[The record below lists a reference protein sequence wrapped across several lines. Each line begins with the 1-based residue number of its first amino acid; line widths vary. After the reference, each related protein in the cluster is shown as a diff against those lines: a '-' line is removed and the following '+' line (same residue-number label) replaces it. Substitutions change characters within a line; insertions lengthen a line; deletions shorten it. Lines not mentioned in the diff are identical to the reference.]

1 VHGGKLNDVYWNP
14 MPTNYYLAWMMRNE
28 DFFMLRW
35 GQPDFIRKHIATNVH
50 PHVNGY
56 YVGSETYIPAKD
68 YITSLPGTSY
78 HYAFE
83 RQWMYY
89 KMMGRLLYNPD
100 TPDEFFMDEFE
111 QRFPKQGGKL
121 FEAQAKAS
129 TVPLVIGSW
138 QNATWDFSLYS
149 EGMLR
154 SVVTDSI
161 KVQKLISLDDM
172 AEKTPMEPAYL
183 SIADFLADEN
193 NVPGGKISPFHLADS
208 LETIC
213 NQALTEAKSIKPG
226 KSIDLLYEVSDIQS
240 WANLGL
246 YFSNKLRAAVEY
258 KRFKSS
264 NDKKDLD
271 KAIDWLTKATANWHN
286 LVEVTK
292 PVYKPVPLTHFCENS
307 PGFEELYFH
316 WSIVEEQVKAELE
329 WLKSLQ
335 NRNQ

>member
-1 VHGGKLNDVYWNP
+1 
-14 MPTNYYLAWMMRNE
+14 
-28 DFFMLRW
+28 
-35 GQPDFIRKHIATNVH
+35 
-50 PHVNGY
+50 
-56 YVGSETYIPAKD
+56 
-68 YITSLPGTSY
+68 
-78 HYAFE
+78 
-83 RQWMYY
+83 
-89 KMMGRLLYNPD
+89 LLYNPN
-100 TPDEFFMDEFE
+100 TPDELFIDEFE

-183 SIADFLADEN
+183 SIADFLANEN
-193 NVPGGKISPFHLADS
+193 NVPNGKISPFHLADS

-226 KSIDLLYEVSDIQS
+226 ESIDLLYEVSDIQA

-246 YFSNKLRAAVEY
+246 YFSNKLRAALEY
-258 KRFKSS
+258 TRFKTS

-271 KAIDWLTKATANWHN
+271 KAIEWLTKATANWHE
-286 LVEVTK
+286 LVEVTS
-292 PVYKPVPLTHFCENS
+292 PVYEPVPLTHFCENS

-335 NRNQ
+335 NGNQ